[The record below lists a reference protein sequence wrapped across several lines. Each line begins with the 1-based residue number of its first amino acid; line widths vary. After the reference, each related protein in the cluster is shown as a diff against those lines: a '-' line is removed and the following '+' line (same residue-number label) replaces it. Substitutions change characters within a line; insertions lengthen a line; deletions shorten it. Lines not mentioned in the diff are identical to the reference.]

1 MKIVVQIDEEIKE
14 IIPNFLEGR
23 EKDINL
29 FKVAID
35 AEDFDQ
41 LESIGHKLKGNAG
54 SYGFH
59 KMSEYGAGIE
69 IAAKSKELAK
79 IKSLVGEFEEHFE
92 NIEIEYV

>member
-69 IAAKSKELAK
+69 IAAKSKEMAK

>member
-1 MKIVVQIDEEIKE
+1 MKTVVQIDEEIKE
-14 IIPNFLEGR
+14 IIPNFLEWR

-29 FKVAID
+29 FKVAIE

-41 LESIGHKLKGNAG
+41 LESIGHKVKGNAG
-54 SYGFH
+54 SYGVH

-69 IAAKSKELAK
+69 IAAKNKELAK
-79 IKSLVGEFEEHFE
+79 IKSLVGDFEEHFE

>member
-1 MKIVVQIDEEIKE
+1 MKTVVQIDEEIKE

-29 FKVAID
+29 FKVAIE

-69 IAAKSKELAK
+69 IAAKNKELAK
-79 IKSLVGEFEEHFE
+79 IKSLVGDFEEHFE

>member
-1 MKIVVQIDEEIKE
+1 MKTVIQIDEEIKE

-29 FKVAID
+29 FKSAID
-35 AEDFDQ
+35 ASDFDQ

-69 IAAKSKELAK
+69 IAAKNKELDK
-79 IKSLVGEFEEHFE
+79 IKAFVEEFETHFE
-92 NIEIEYV
+92 SIEIEYV

>member
-1 MKIVVQIDEEIKE
+1 MKTVVQIDEEIKE

-29 FKVAID
+29 FKVAIE

-59 KMSEYGAGIE
+59 EMSEYGAGIE
-69 IAAKSKELAK
+69 IAAKNKELAK
-79 IKSLVGEFEEHFE
+79 IKSLVGDFEEHFE